1 CLSPTD
7 YCYYPYYTK
16 KLVDFV
22 YKLSHDQ
29 IVVMAF
35 YDSEDVILLTSSYLK
50 AEGTVTNVEGRVTLK
65 EATYQFVF

>member
-1 CLSPTD
+1 
-7 YCYYPYYTK
+7 
-16 KLVDFV
+16 
-22 YKLSHDQ
+22 
-29 IVVMAF
+29 MAF